1 MNVLCIGGANIDRK
15 IQTINHLTFK
25 TSNPAKST
33 MSCGGVA
40 RNIAENLGRLGLNS
54 SLLGYIGDD
63 PEGKWLRKTT
73 GEYVDVSLLESL
85 PGKSTGTYTAV
96 LDEEGEMAIA
106 LADMAIYEH
115 VEEDFIE
122 KKWPQDRP
130 AIVLLD
136 TNLPAVIIELVIQH
150 CRSENIPICIA
161 TVSVSKSEKL
171 PRSLEGITWLVA
183 NEKEAEALS
192 NIKIKSE
199 GDFFKAAVEILNKGV
214 KKVVISRGDKG
225 LIYFTKDGEAGA
237 LVAPEVPVTDVTGA
251 GDSLIAGIIY
261 GDLKGLNTEDSCKI
275 GLSCSYLTIRSK
287 ETVNPEL
294 NNQNLTDSFQRY
306 FCRGPGLK
314 GFKSI
319 FAFQR

>member
-73 GEYVDVSLLESL
+73 GEYVDVSLLEAL

-106 LADMAIYEH
+106 LADMAIYDH

-161 TVSVSKSEKL
+161 TVSVAKSEKL

-192 NIKIKSE
+192 NIKIKTE

-261 GDLKGLNTEDSCKI
+261 ADLKGLNTEDSCKI

-306 FCRGPGLK
+306 FCRGPGQK
-314 GFKSI
+314 GFKST